1 LTDNLETAALQII
14 EEVEKLGGMASAV
27 NSGMPKLRIEE
38 SAARRQAMID
48 SGAEVIVGV
57 NKYRLKDEEPIEVLA
72 IDNSAVRK
80 KQIALLD
87 KIKASRNE
95 QNVQSALQALTDAA
109 ANKSGNLLELSIT
122 AARARC
128 TVGEISDALE
138 TVYGR
143 YQPSDRM
150 VRSIVVLLFLPVAVA
165 SR

>member
-1 LTDNLETAALQII
+1 
-14 EEVEKLGGMASAV
+14 
-27 NSGMPKLRIEE
+27 
-38 SAARRQAMID
+38 
-48 SGAEVIVGV
+48 
-57 NKYRLKDEEPIEVLA
+57 
-72 IDNSAVRK
+72 
-80 KQIALLD
+80 LLD